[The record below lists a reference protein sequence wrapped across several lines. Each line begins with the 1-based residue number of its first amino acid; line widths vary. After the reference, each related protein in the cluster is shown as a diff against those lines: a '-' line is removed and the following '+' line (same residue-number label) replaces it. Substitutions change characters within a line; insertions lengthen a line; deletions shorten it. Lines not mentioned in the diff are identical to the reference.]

1 MFTIPVGD
9 LINSYDGDSK
19 IFSFDGEV
27 FDGFYEDLKFLKPLL
42 FTIKLIVIEDGI
54 HGIFT
59 NFSTEVSYEN
69 KKTGIS
75 IPEFERIW
83 KTQIDPL
90 DGDDINLVN
99 TKNMTIDL
107 KNVIR
112 EEIIMDFHSQNL

>member
-19 IFSFDGEV
+19 IFSFDGEI
-27 FDGFYEDLKFLKPLL
+27 FDGFYEDLTFLKPLL
-42 FTIKLIVIEDGI
+42 FTIKLIVIDDGI

-59 NFSTEVSYEN
+59 NFSTEISYEN
-69 KKTGIS
+69 KKAKIS

-90 DGDDINLVN
+90 DGDDISLIN
-99 TKNMTIDL
+99 TKNMTINL
-107 KNVIR
+107 KDVIR
-112 EEIIMDFHSQNL
+112 EEIIMAFHSENL

>member
-1 MFTIPVGD
+1 MFTIPVDD

-19 IFSFDGEV
+19 IFSFDGEI
-27 FDGFYEDLKFLKPLL
+27 FDGFYEDLTFLKPLL

-69 KKTGIS
+69 KKTRIS

-83 KTQIDPL
+83 KTQVDPL
-90 DGDDINLVN
+90 DGDDINLIN

-107 KNVIR
+107 KDVIR
-112 EEIIMDFHSQNL
+112 EEIIMAFHAENL

>member
-42 FTIKLIVIEDGI
+42 FTIKLIAIEDGI

-69 KKTGIS
+69 KKTRIS

-112 EEIIMDFHSQNL
+112 EEIIMAFHSENL

>member
-69 KKTGIS
+69 KKTRIS

-99 TKNMTIDL
+99 TKNMTVDL

-112 EEIIMDFHSQNL
+112 EEIIMAFHSENL

>member
-69 KKTGIS
+69 KKTRIS

-112 EEIIMDFHSQNL
+112 EEIIMAFHSQNL

>member
-9 LINSYDGDSK
+9 LISSYDGDSK

-69 KKTGIS
+69 KKTRIS

-83 KTQIDPL
+83 KTQVDPL

-112 EEIIMDFHSQNL
+112 EEIIMAFHSENL

>member
-59 NFSTEVSYEN
+59 NFSTEVSKKK

-83 KTQIDPL
+83 KPFL
-90 DGDDINLVN
+90 NKLVGP
-99 TKNMTIDL
+99 
-107 KNVIR
+107 
-112 EEIIMDFHSQNL
+112 

>member
-19 IFSFDGEV
+19 IFSFDGEI
-27 FDGFYEDLKFLKPLL
+27 FDGFYEDLTFLKPLL
-42 FTIKLIVIEDGI
+42 FTIKLIVIDDGI

-59 NFSTEVSYEN
+59 NFSTEISYEN
-69 KKTGIS
+69 KKAKIS
-75 IPEFERIW
+75 IPEFERVW

-90 DGDDINLVN
+90 DGDDINLIN

-107 KNVIR
+107 KDVIR
-112 EEIIMDFHSQNL
+112 EEIIMAFHSENL

>member
-19 IFSFDGEV
+19 IFSFDGEI
-27 FDGFYEDLKFLKPLL
+27 FDGFYEDLTFLKPLL
-42 FTIKLIVIEDGI
+42 FTIKLIVINDGI

-59 NFSTEVSYEN
+59 NFSTEISYEN
-69 KKTGIS
+69 KKAKIS
-75 IPEFERIW
+75 IPEFERVW

-90 DGDDINLVN
+90 DGDDISLIK

-107 KNVIR
+107 KDVIR
-112 EEIIMDFHSQNL
+112 EEIIMAFHSENL

>member
-83 KTQIDPL
+83 KTQVDPL
-90 DGDDINLVN
+90 DGDDINLIN

-107 KNVIR
+107 KDVIR
-112 EEIIMDFHSQNL
+112 EEIIMAFHAENL

>member
-83 KTQIDPL
+83 KTQIAPL

-112 EEIIMDFHSQNL
+112 EEIIMAFHSENL

>member
-19 IFSFDGEV
+19 IFSFDGEI
-27 FDGFYEDLKFLKPLL
+27 FDGFYEDLTFLKPLL
-42 FTIKLIVIEDGI
+42 VTIKLIVINDGI

-59 NFSTEVSYEN
+59 NFSTEISYEN
-69 KKTGIS
+69 KKAKIS
-75 IPEFERIW
+75 IPEFERVW

-90 DGDDINLVN
+90 DGDDISLIK

-107 KNVIR
+107 KDVIR
-112 EEIIMDFHSQNL
+112 EEIIMAFHSENL

>member
-19 IFSFDGEV
+19 IFSFDGEI
-27 FDGFYEDLKFLKPLL
+27 FDGFYEDLTFLKPLL
-42 FTIKLIVIEDGI
+42 FTIKLIVINDGI

-59 NFSTEVSYEN
+59 NFSTEISYEN
-69 KKTGIS
+69 KKTKIS
-75 IPEFERIW
+75 IPEFERVW

-90 DGDDINLVN
+90 DGDDISLIN

-107 KNVIR
+107 KDVIR
-112 EEIIMDFHSQNL
+112 EEIIMAFHSENL

>member
-69 KKTGIS
+69 KKTRIS

-83 KTQIDPL
+83 KTQVDPL

-112 EEIIMDFHSQNL
+112 EEIIMAFHSENL

>member
-69 KKTGIS
+69 KKTRIS

-90 DGDDINLVN
+90 DGDDINLIN

-112 EEIIMDFHSQNL
+112 EEIIMAFHSQNL

>member
-42 FTIKLIVIEDGI
+42 FTIKLIVIENGI

-69 KKTGIS
+69 KKTRIS

-112 EEIIMDFHSQNL
+112 EEIIMAFHSENL

>member
-69 KKTGIS
+69 KKTRIS

-112 EEIIMDFHSQNL
+112 EEVIMAFHSQNL

>member
-27 FDGFYEDLKFLKPLL
+27 FNGFYEDLKFLKPLL

-69 KKTGIS
+69 KKTRIS

-112 EEIIMDFHSQNL
+112 EEIIMAFHSENL

>member
-59 NFSTEVSYEN
+59 NFSTEVLYEN

-75 IPEFERIW
+75 IPEFERIR

-112 EEIIMDFHSQNL
+112 EEIIMAFHSQNL

>member
-69 KKTGIS
+69 KKTRIS

-99 TKNMTIDL
+99 TKNMTINL

-112 EEIIMDFHSQNL
+112 EEIIMAFHSENL

>member
-9 LINSYDGDSK
+9 LISSYDGDSK

-69 KKTGIS
+69 KKTRIS

-112 EEIIMDFHSQNL
+112 EEIIMAFHSENL

>member
-19 IFSFDGEV
+19 IFSFNGEI

-69 KKTGIS
+69 KKTRIS

-112 EEIIMDFHSQNL
+112 EEIIMAFHSENL

>member
-1 MFTIPVGD
+1 MFTIPIGD

-69 KKTGIS
+69 KKTRIS

-112 EEIIMDFHSQNL
+112 EEIIMAFHSENL

>member
-19 IFSFDGEV
+19 IFSFDGEI
-27 FDGFYEDLKFLKPLL
+27 FDGFYEDLTFLKPLL
-42 FTIKLIVIEDGI
+42 FTIKLIVIDDGI

-59 NFSTEVSYEN
+59 NFSTEISYEN
-69 KKTGIS
+69 KKTKIS
-75 IPEFERIW
+75 IPEFERVW

-90 DGDDINLVN
+90 DGDDINLIN

-107 KNVIR
+107 KDVIR
-112 EEIIMDFHSQNL
+112 EEIIMAFHSENL

>member
-69 KKTGIS
+69 KKTRIS

-112 EEIIMDFHSQNL
+112 EEIIMAFHSENL

>member
-75 IPEFERIW
+75 IPEFELIW

-112 EEIIMDFHSQNL
+112 EEIIMAFHSQNL

>member
-1 MFTIPVGD
+1 MMEIR
-9 LINSYDGDSK
+9 
-19 IFSFDGEV
+19 
-27 FDGFYEDLKFLKPLL
+27 KFLKPLL

-112 EEIIMDFHSQNL
+112 EEIIMAFHSQNL

>member
-19 IFSFDGEV
+19 IFSFDGEI

-69 KKTGIS
+69 KKTRIS

-112 EEIIMDFHSQNL
+112 EEIIMAFHSQNL

>member
-9 LINSYDGDSK
+9 LISSYDGDSK

-42 FTIKLIVIEDGI
+42 FTIKLIVIENGI

-69 KKTGIS
+69 KKTRIS

-83 KTQIDPL
+83 KTQVDPL

-112 EEIIMDFHSQNL
+112 EEIIMAFHSENL

>member
-27 FDGFYEDLKFLKPLL
+27 FDGFYEDLTFLKPLL
-42 FTIKLIVIEDGI
+42 FTIKLIAIEDGI

-112 EEIIMDFHSQNL
+112 EEIIMAFHSQNL

>member
-19 IFSFDGEV
+19 IFSFDGEI
-27 FDGFYEDLKFLKPLL
+27 FDGFYEDLTFLKPLL
-42 FTIKLIVIEDGI
+42 FTIKLIVIDDGI

-59 NFSTEVSYEN
+59 NFSTEISYEN
-69 KKTGIS
+69 KKTKIS
-75 IPEFERIW
+75 IPEFERVW

-90 DGDDINLVN
+90 DGDDISLIN

-107 KNVIR
+107 KDVIR
-112 EEIIMDFHSQNL
+112 EEIIMAFHSENL

>member
-19 IFSFDGEV
+19 IFSFDGEI

-69 KKTGIS
+69 KKTRIS

-112 EEIIMDFHSQNL
+112 EEIIMAFHSENL

>member
-27 FDGFYEDLKFLKPLL
+27 FDRFYEDLKFLKPLL

-112 EEIIMDFHSQNL
+112 EEIIMAFHSENL

>member
-27 FDGFYEDLKFLKPLL
+27 FDGFYKDLKFLKPLL

-69 KKTGIS
+69 KKTRIS

-99 TKNMTIDL
+99 TKNMTINL

-112 EEIIMDFHSQNL
+112 EEIIMAFHSENL

>member
-42 FTIKLIVIEDGI
+42 FTIKLIVIENGI

-69 KKTGIS
+69 KKTRIS

-112 EEIIMDFHSQNL
+112 EEIIMAFHSQNL